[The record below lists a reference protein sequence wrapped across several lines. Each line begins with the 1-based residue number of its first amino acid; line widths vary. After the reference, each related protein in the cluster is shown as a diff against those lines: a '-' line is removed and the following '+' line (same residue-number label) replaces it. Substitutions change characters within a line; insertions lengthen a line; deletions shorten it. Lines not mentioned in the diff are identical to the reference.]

1 MCGFHFKSL
10 PKVWRTMIK
19 PGVKFMDLF
28 CLKNIRETTL
38 FTAWKRQSSTEL
50 AVDGEDTVPVDAVDE
65 LKGHGGSALHG
76 VQVPTGGAEAA
87 VAAER
92 NEFQFAAVGTA
103 IHCTTKGR
111 IAAVDH
117 LINIFDD

>member
-1 MCGFHFKSL
+1 MEE
-10 PKVWRTMIK
+10 T
-19 PGVKFMDLF
+19 VKQGAV
-28 CLKNIRETTL
+28 LKEEVP
-38 FTAWKRQSSTEL
+38 EL
-50 AVDGEDTVPVDAVDE
+50 AVDGEDTVPVDAADE

-117 LINIFDD
+117 LLNIFDD